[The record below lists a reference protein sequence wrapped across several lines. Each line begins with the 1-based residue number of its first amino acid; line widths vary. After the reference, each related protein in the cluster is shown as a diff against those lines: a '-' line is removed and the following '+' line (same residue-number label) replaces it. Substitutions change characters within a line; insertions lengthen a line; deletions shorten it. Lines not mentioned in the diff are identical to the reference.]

1 MKKFEKKQIHPK
13 YKIQNTMQRKK
24 CFKYIRFENCGEN
37 VYANIYVNVSG
48 KKTYENEKCFVQIF
62 GFFEIRNVLF
72 SNNKSNCV

>member
-1 MKKFEKKQIHPK
+1 
-13 YKIQNTMQRKK
+13 MQRKK

-62 GFFEIRNVLF
+62 GFFEIRNV
-72 SNNKSNCV
+72 